1 MRRNG
6 LLVAGLVAAL
16 FALAGPVSAVAEPE
30 GSFGAVDE
38 RTGIWYL
45 YDASNTETTSF
56 YYGDPGDYPIM
67 GDWDGDGVD
76 TPGLY
81 RQSDGYVYLRN
92 KNTQGNADIKFFF
105 GNPGDVPIAGDF
117 NDDGFD
123 TVSIYR
129 PSNQTFYIINEL
141 GENDG
146 GLGAAE
152 FSYVFGD
159 PGDKPF
165 VGDFDGDGMDT
176 IGLHREST
184 GLVYYLNSHKTGVAD
199 NQFIFGDPGDN
210 IIADEWAMGP
220 GGGADTVGI
229 FRPDDG
235 QFYLRF
241 SNTQG
246 TADFDQKY
254 GNSDMLPVAGAFG
267 VLPGGNE
274 PPPDEPYVPP
284 PPPKITAPVFAIGD
298 SVMRGVACNPAI
310 PPCYSNTVNL
320 ENTIPQLDS
329 DTAVSRSF
337 RSGAGIISSRL
348 SRSPVPQVVVVHLG
362 TNGAPSD
369 SDFAAVMNAARNVP
383 RVLFLTV
390 KQSNTANETAA
401 NAVIRRNV
409 PLYDNAELVDW
420 YALAKANPSWL
431 SIDTNYG
438 AHLWTTG
445 ARNGYVTLVA
455 NAIAAG

>member
-6 LLVAGLVAAL
+6 LLVAGLVAA
-16 FALAGPVSAVAEPE
+16 FFTLAGPASAVVEPE

-56 YYGDPGDYPIM
+56 YYGDPGDFPIM

-81 RQSDGYVYLRN
+81 RQADGYVYLRN
-92 KNTQGNADIKFFF
+92 KNAQGNADIKFFF

-210 IIADEWAMGP
+210 IIADEWRW
-220 GGGADTVGI
+220 D
-229 FRPDDG
+229 R
-235 QFYLRF
+235 
-241 SNTQG
+241 
-246 TADFDQKY
+246 
-254 GNSDMLPVAGAFG
+254 
-267 VLPGGNE
+267 
-274 PPPDEPYVPP
+274 
-284 PPPKITAPVFAIGD
+284 
-298 SVMRGVACNPAI
+298 
-310 PPCYSNTVNL
+310 
-320 ENTIPQLDS
+320 
-329 DTAVSRSF
+329 
-337 RSGAGIISSRL
+337 
-348 SRSPVPQVVVVHLG
+348 
-362 TNGAPSD
+362 
-369 SDFAAVMNAARNVP
+369 AAVLTPSGSSAPMTASSTCGSRTP
-383 RVLFLTV
+383 RATPI
-390 KQSNTANETAA
+390 STRST
-401 NAVIRRNV
+401 
-409 PLYDNAELVDW
+409 
-420 YALAKANPSWL
+420 
-431 SIDTNYG
+431 G
-438 AHLWTTG
+438 TT
-445 ARNGYVTLVA
+445 TCCP
-455 NAIAAG
+455 